1 MEQNRR
7 DFLKWSS
14 LFGGLTL
21 SPISLSANLLKTPP
35 FDQQMGWM

>member
-21 SPISLSANLLKTPP
+21 SPISLSEIY
-35 FDQQMGWM
+35 

>member
-14 LFGGLTL
+14 LFGSLTL
-21 SPISLSANLLKTPP
+21 SPINLSTNLLKTPP
-35 FDQQMGWM
+35 LISK

>member
-21 SPISLSANLLKTPP
+21 SPISLSANSTI
-35 FDQQMGWM
+35 DQQMGWM